1 MSGRF
6 FPCLFSKSCS
16 VRKKKKKGL
25 REECERTNKFPSNSD
40 IFSDPIFRFFPRF
53 FSKSR
58 SVRKKKKKGLRE
70 ECERNNVVPDA
81 KILETKK

>member
-25 REECERTNKFPSNSD
+25 REECERTNKFPSNSYLHSD
-40 IFSDPIFRFFPRF
+40 SISYVWSVLSSFLFEVAFST
-53 FSKSR
+53 
-58 SVRKKKKKGLRE
+58 E
-70 ECERNNVVPDA
+70 EEEGV
-81 KILETKK
+81 EGGM

>member
-1 MSGRF
+1 VKELINFRPTLISIRILFFMSGRF
-6 FPCLFSKSCS
+6 FP
-16 VRKKKKKGL
+16 
-25 REECERTNKFPSNSD
+25 
-40 IFSDPIFRFFPRF
+40 RFI
-53 FSKSR
+53 SKSR

>member
-1 MSGRF
+1 MKELINFRPTPISIWIVSLMSGH
-6 FPCLFSKSCS
+6 
-16 VRKKKKKGL
+16 
-25 REECERTNKFPSNSD
+25 
-40 IFSDPIFRFFPRF
+40 FFPRF